1 VKKREKK
8 GRSPTEQDA
17 LELTRIS
24 EGALKAL
31 SEIQDALSEDATDE
45 AKEIAERVITE
56 INNGLNKVADAR
68 VRRYLET
75 RRGA

>member
-1 VKKREKK
+1 VTKRKKKADPSER
-8 GRSPTEQDA
+8 DA

-31 SEIQDALSEDATDE
+31 NEIQDALSEDASDE

-56 INNGLNKVADAR
+56 INNGLNRVADAR

>member
-1 VKKREKK
+1 MTKRKKKADPSER
-8 GRSPTEQDA
+8 DA

-31 SEIQDALSEDATDE
+31 NEIQDALSEDASDE

-56 INNGLNKVADAR
+56 INNGLNRVADAR

>member
-1 VKKREKK
+1 VTKRKKADP
-8 GRSPTEQDA
+8 SEQDA

-24 EGALKAL
+24 EDALKAL
-31 SEIQDALSEDATDE
+31 NEIQDALSEDASDE

-56 INNGLNKVADAR
+56 INNGLNRVADAR